1 MNWNWKNQIYVIDDI
16 ISLEQQE
23 TIKNYLFDGRLPW
36 YYAADIT
43 DSKSQKDNPRPAMK
57 HFWIS
62 KGQQVSSAPT
72 DALRPIVEN
81 CLKTLFKQT
90 QQKANYAVDNCRSF
104 LQFPLNNLK
113 GSAYDAHHV
122 DSFEEHLVFLYYV
135 MDSDG
140 DTVIFDN
147 PFSFENTERPSENM
161 LTEKL
166 RVSPKQGRVVIFDGF
181 YWHTATQPR
190 HNMRCVVNFNVHCK

>member
-1 MNWNWKNQIYVIDDI
+1 M
-16 ISLEQQE
+16 
-23 TIKNYLFDGRLPW
+23 
-36 YYAADIT
+36 
-43 DSKSQKDNPRPAMK
+43 
-57 HFWIS
+57 
-62 KGQQVSSAPT
+62 
-72 DALRPIVEN
+72 PIVEN
-81 CLKTLFKQT
+81 CLKALFERT

-113 GSAYDAHHV
+113 GAEYDAHHV
-122 DSFEEHLVFLYYV
+122 DSFEDHLVFLYYV

-140 DTVIFDN
+140 DTVIFEN
-147 PFSFENTERPSENM
+147 PFSFENTERPTENM

-190 HNMRCVVNFNVHCK
+190 NNMRCVVNFNIHCKQLITHKKTGPEGPVSTRLT